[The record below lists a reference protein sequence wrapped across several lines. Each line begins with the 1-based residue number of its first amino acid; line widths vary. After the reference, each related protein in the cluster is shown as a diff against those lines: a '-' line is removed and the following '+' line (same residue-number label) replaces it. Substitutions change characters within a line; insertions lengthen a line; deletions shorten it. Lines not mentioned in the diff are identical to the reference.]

1 MGDRKKSVR
10 LAVLAGFAIGAAG
23 VLCAQPSQ
31 GDKEIGIAGSLV
43 FQNSS
48 PLSGSF
54 FADFTAGKYFKDN
67 QYFGV
72 YILPSVNFTSATG
85 GASVGSFGFGGE
97 YEYGFK
103 VSNDKLWPFV
113 GGSVGGSISRAS
125 SGFGSSWGG
134 AFQIVPEAG
143 VKYFLDKKTSLDIV
157 FQVPI
162 DFQSSGTASSTQILF
177 GFRHIL

>member
-1 MGDRKKSVR
+1 MSVR
-10 LAVLAGFAIGAAG
+10 GKGLRLTVLAAFAAASAGA
-23 VLCAQPSQ
+23 LYAQPSQ

-48 PLSGSF
+48 PLTGSF

-72 YILPSVNFTSATG
+72 YVMPTINFTSATG

-113 GGSVGGSISRAS
+113 GGAVGGAISRAS

-134 AFQIVPEAG
+134 AFQLIPEAG
-143 VKYFLDKKTSLDIV
+143 VKYFLDKT
-157 FQVPI
+157 
-162 DFQSSGTASSTQILF
+162 DFPA
-177 GFRHIL
+177 